1 LDVRRHLRRPLLIAG
16 LSLAI
21 VTLLLAGVGGTAQSQ
36 QVPAAGGVYIEGVV
50 GHPTY
55 LNPLLSPF
63 NNADQDIVALVF
75 DGLTKVAPD
84 GSVAPDLADRWT
96 ISPDG
101 KTYTFHLR
109 NAVWQDGQ
117 PVTADDVVFT
127 IGQIQAPGFPG
138 NPEVAQLW
146 QPIKVSKIDQQT
158 VQFQLTAPYAP
169 FLEYTTQRILPVH
182 LLNGVTGRQML
193 SNPFNAHPIG
203 TGPFMV
209 KSATVQEITLE
220 PNPHY
225 YGKQPYL
232 AGITFRYY
240 DSSQSALDA
249 LRRGDI
255 QGLGGIPSDSALS
268 LANDSRLT
276 ILQKP
281 EFANLNVLVL
291 NTQSSIFSDDLVRRA
306 LDLALNRTQIIQAA
320 MGGEGVPAAG
330 PIMPDSWAFVPQ
342 ANAYIY
348 APDQAAK
355 LLDQAG
361 WTLPTPGAVREKDG
375 KPFRFVLLAA
385 NQSDRLRAAQEISRE
400 LRAVGIEADVQT
412 AGWSGIVQDFLA
424 PHRFDAVLT
433 ELYSPTADPDPYAFW
448 DSSQIKG
455 GLNVASWSN
464 RVADQ
469 LLEDARDNQSRDARQ
484 QDYAKFQSLFAQEQP
499 SILLYY
505 PVYVYAVPSAL
516 HGTSLGLLL
525 QPSDRF
531 QTVTDWYLRT
541 QSATGE

>member
-1 LDVRRHLRRPLLIAG
+1 MRRHLRRPLLIAG

-400 LRAVGIEADVQT
+400 LR
-412 AGWSGIVQDFLA
+412 
-424 PHRFDAVLT
+424 
-433 ELYSPTADPDPYAFW
+433 
-448 DSSQIKG
+448 
-455 GLNVASWSN
+455 
-464 RVADQ
+464 
-469 LLEDARDNQSRDARQ
+469 
-484 QDYAKFQSLFAQEQP
+484 
-499 SILLYY
+499 
-505 PVYVYAVPSAL
+505 
-516 HGTSLGLLL
+516 
-525 QPSDRF
+525 
-531 QTVTDWYLRT
+531 
-541 QSATGE
+541 

>member
-1 LDVRRHLRRPLLIAG
+1 MDVRRHLRRPLLIAG